1 MPTAAEVLDRDFLSI
16 RCRLIE
22 LAAALDRIDR
32 ADGSALGDERLAQ
45 VRRSLEIL
53 AGSLPSRADACKWS
67 FHWPRM
73 RNDGCGGITAETQR
87 YFFSLRCVCGDFCP
101 LTLHPSSLR

>member
-1 MPTAAEVLDRDFLSI
+1 MPTAAAVLDRDFLSI

-32 ADGSALGDERLAQ
+32 AEDSAADDPRLAQ

-53 AGSLPSRADACKWS
+53 GDLSPDRAE
-67 FHWPRM
+67 RVQM
-73 RNDGCGGITAETQR
+73 E
-87 YFFSLRCVCGDFCP
+87 FSAK
-101 LTLHPSSLR
+101 

>member
-1 MPTAAEVLDRDFLSI
+1 MPRSVSKILEDDFLGI

-32 ADGSALGDERLAQ
+32 AEGAPADDPRIAQ

-53 AGSLPSRADACKWS
+53 ADDAPGRTERVQMEFSLPHNENWR
-67 FHWPRM
+67 PP
-73 RNDGCGGITAETQR
+73 Q
-87 YFFSLRCVCGDFCP
+87 
-101 LTLHPSSLR
+101 